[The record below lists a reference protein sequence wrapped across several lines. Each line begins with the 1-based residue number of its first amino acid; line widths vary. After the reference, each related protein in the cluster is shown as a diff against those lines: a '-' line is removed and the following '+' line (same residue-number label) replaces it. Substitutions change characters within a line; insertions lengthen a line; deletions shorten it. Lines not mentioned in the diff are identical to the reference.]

1 MPFGDYFKLPEG
13 FKERRSAPNRM
24 EGLNFGQKLNYMGQ
38 FEGPSLMALGAGIM
52 SGEPETGW
60 KDMAKIQAG
69 YQENYAGEQEENR
82 NREQTLQY
90 LLANGIDPAEAQAA
104 SQNPVILK
112 HIFDLQEDQARATRE
127 SQVKSFGTPQWYTV
141 KGADGKDEWKF
152 GVLDNQGNFNEVE
165 APPGGHFVPPG
176 DVAAAKAGGSVF
188 GKFTMEQAVQAPG
201 VVASSEDTLHLISEL
216 ERDSR
221 VAWGT
226 GLSSIANAMPGSAGY
241 DFANRVKQV
250 NSQAMTQAIQKLH
263 GLGAMSDADRDAA
276 MSAAT
281 RIVTSTSEAEF
292 NSALADYKY
301 RVQYGM
307 QVAREKA
314 AQAGIQLQP
323 AYRPPG
329 STDPSIAPAPVAPD
343 ATVPAPGTPA
353 PTQRRT
359 STGVTWGTQ

>member
-24 EGLNFGQKLNYMGQ
+24 EGLTFGQKLNYMGQ

-52 SGEPETGW
+52 EGEPEQGW
-60 KDMAKIQAG
+60 RDMAKIQAG

-82 NREQTLQY
+82 VREQTMQY

-104 SQNPVILK
+104 SQNPAILK
-112 HIFDLQEDQARATRE
+112 HIFSLEEDQARATRE
-127 SQVKSFGTPQWYTV
+127 SQLKTFGTPQWYTV
-141 KGADGKDEWKF
+141 KGADGKEEWRF
-152 GVLDNQGNFNEVE
+152 GVLDNQGNFNEVD
-165 APPGGHFVPPG
+165 APAGGQFVPPG
-176 DVAAAKAGGSVF
+176 DIAAAKAGGTVA
-188 GKFTMEQAVQAPG
+188 GKFDMEQAVQAPG
-201 VVASSEDTLHLISEL
+201 VIASSEDTLHLIGEL

-226 GLSSIANAMPGSAGY
+226 GLSSIANALPGDPGY
-241 DFANRVKQV
+241 DFANRVKQI

-281 RIVTSTSEAEF
+281 RVNVATSEAEF
-292 NSALADYKY
+292 NAALADYKY

-307 QVAREKA
+307 EVARQKA
-314 AQAGIQLQP
+314 VQAGIQLQP
-323 AYRPPG
+323 AYRPPA
-329 STDPSIAPAPVAPD
+329 STDPSIAPAPGAVAPG
-343 ATVPAPGTPA
+343 ATVAPPSGA
-353 PTQRRT
+353 VRRYNPQ
-359 STGVTWGTQ
+359 TGRIE